1 MNPQDMTVKNAV
13 KSIVWTSVVTV
24 ASTLIIG
31 EAIALAYKWHDE
43 HSNKDA
49 LDDALADVEG
59 ILGPDYMDFR

>member
-31 EAIALAYKWHDE
+31 GAISLAYKWQE
-43 HSNKDA
+43 EYSTKNTF
-49 LDDALADVEG
+49 DDDMADIAN
-59 ILGPDYMDFR
+59 ILGPNYIP